1 MNSKMNKEF
10 ELFARGNGVSSLSV
24 DKYSNAINN
33 MISPYVIEERS
44 MNVTQLDIFSRLML
58 DRIIFLGTAI
68 DDNVGNII
76 TAQML
81 FLQSTDSEKPIS
93 LYLNTPGGGIYS
105 GNSII
110 DTMEFIKPDVNTM
123 VTGMAASMGF
133 MIAIH
138 GKHRSALKHARLMQH
153 QPMGGAGSGTQASDI
168 TIIATEINKLKKEL
182 YEMISEKTGQTYEKV
197 ERDADRDYWMTSK
210 EAFDYGAIDEVIGTD
225 IKR

>member
-1 MNSKMNKEF
+1 MESKMNKGF
-10 ELFARGNGVSSLSV
+10 ELFAKSNSGISSLSV
-24 DKYSNAINN
+24 DKYRNVMNN
-33 MISPYVIEERS
+33 MISPYVIEERQ
-44 MNVTQLDIFSRLML
+44 MNVTQLDIFSRLMM

-76 TAQML
+76 TAQLL
-81 FLQSTDSEKPIS
+81 FLQSTDSDKPIS

-110 DTMEFIKPDVNTM
+110 DTMELIKPDVNTI

-153 QPMGGAGSGTQASDI
+153 QPLGGAQGQASDI
-168 TIIATEINKLKKEL
+168 EITARQIGIIKKEL
-182 YEMISEKTGQTYEKV
+182 YEMISAQTGQTFEKV
-197 ERDADRDYWMTSK
+197 EKDADRDYWMTAP